1 MSSNVLFNVTIFR
14 DGLYTP
20 WGFRLEGG
28 KDSQSPL
35 IIQRVFQGSPS
46 SGYLQRGDVVLSIQ
60 NKDAK
65 QLFQH
70 EVNELIRKAGG
81 SLQLTI
87 QRGHFYSGFGS
98 DGTAVNRSAIITH
111 YEKPKNMNINF
122 YQSAVHHA
130 EYDHANAR
138 VYDPADPLASLVRNR
153 IIERVHDPK
162 PILSQTGSPM
172 LPSLPEYSNPR
183 TSILNMRRYQSS
195 RTLPNVNAKPVA
207 APLQA
212 YQEKEMIDKIQT
224 SLQRYAP
231 SRPSS
236 AIFDYPFPLSS
247 PNQHVEVN
255 YTQGNKSAQQ
265 ESSNQNFGNV
275 GPLSIM
281 NNQYNSPIGLYSRV
295 SGKPAASSAYELPA
309 TDF

>member
-1 MSSNVLFNVTIFR
+1 M
-14 DGLYTP
+14 
-20 WGFRLEGG
+20 
-28 KDSQSPL
+28 
-35 IIQRVFQGSPS
+35 
-46 SGYLQRGDVVLSIQ
+46 
-60 NKDAK
+60 
-65 QLFQH
+65 
-70 EVNELIRKAGG
+70 
-81 SLQLTI
+81 
-87 QRGHFYSGFGS
+87 
-98 DGTAVNRSAIITH
+98 
-111 YEKPKNMNINF
+111 
-122 YQSAVHHA
+122 
-130 EYDHANAR
+130 
-138 VYDPADPLASLVRNR
+138 VRNR

-183 TSILNMRRYQSS
+183 TSIANMRRYQSS
-195 RTLPNVNAKPVA
+195 RTLPNVNAKPVV
-207 APLQA
+207 APLQP

-265 ESSNQNFGNV
+265 ESRNLNFGNV

-281 NNQYNSPIGLYSRV
+281 NNQYNSPIGLYSSKNV
-295 SGKPAASSAYELPA
+295 SEELRKQVR
-309 TDF
+309 